1 MLHTVWHLLSSGALY
16 QDPGADY
23 FQQRH
28 DPVVEASRLKR
39 RIEAL
44 GFEVDLHQKAA

>member
-1 MLHTVWHLLSSGALY
+1 MVAEASCRLVRVVSH
-16 QDPGADY
+16 Y